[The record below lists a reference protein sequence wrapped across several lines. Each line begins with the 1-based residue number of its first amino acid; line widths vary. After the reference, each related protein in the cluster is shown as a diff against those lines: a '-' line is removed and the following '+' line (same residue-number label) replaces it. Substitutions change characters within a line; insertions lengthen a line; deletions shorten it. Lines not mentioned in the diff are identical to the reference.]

1 VTRTPDPE
9 RLAPPPL
16 FDPAPY
22 LADGAEAALADRR
35 LDAVSWLLSAGL
47 DGPCLVVG
55 AGPHP
60 LGLEI
65 AWPAPVVMHDGD
77 GVPPAPDAPDGYAAL
92 VHLPYGPRPDVALL
106 RTLLRQDADI
116 VAVGEPPALD
126 RDWERWAVK
135 PDLMRRA
142 RLLPLDDGAAMDAGA
157 GDMRRRWRLLPN
169 FLRRRVTE
177 ADLFAWR
184 APGREPRLTAVLN
197 QVRDH
202 GAADRRRG
210 SLALLQDKGKLTV
223 RLRAADHDAYLK
235 LARTRRAAADLDN
248 GAAVLDRLQHGLPAD
263 HPLRPLLPHIVRRCE
278 QDGAPAWLEHGCHG
292 TPLADRE
299 DDDALPG
306 LLRRTADLV
315 AGLADLPAAALPD
328 PDPRAAA
335 DKLAFLAGLARALG
349 PDVEAACA
357 RVLPLLADGDGPWRL
372 RKGDFSLS
380 NVLSEGD
387 RITGLIDWDESGLT
401 RRPLANLADL
411 LFSWLWQKEG
421 LARARSLPL
430 MLGGELP
437 ARSGG
442 VDLREWVGRCGGDR
456 RGLAL
461 GALESWSDHAYHELK
476 HPRSLGDRGRVD
488 RLFREPLMA
497 AAAALRD
504 GPLEA

>member
-1 VTRTPDPE
+1 MPDPE

-16 FDPAPY
+16 VDPAPY

-47 DGPCLVVG
+47 HGPCLVVG
-55 AGPHP
+55 LGPHP

-65 AWPAPVVMHDGD
+65 AWPAPVVMHEGD
-77 GVPPAPDAPDGYAAL
+77 GAPPAPDAPDGYAAL
-92 VHLPYGPRPDVALL
+92 VHLPYGPRPGAAALRRLL
-106 RTLLRQDADI
+106 RPDADI

-126 RDWERWAVK
+126 REWERWAVMA
-135 PDLMRRA
+135 DLMRRA
-142 RLLPLDDGAAMDAGA
+142 RLLPLDDGAALDAGA

-177 ADLFAWR
+177 ADVHAWR

-223 RLRAADHDAYLK
+223 RLRASDDDTYLK

-248 GAAVLDRLQHGLPAD
+248 GAAVLDRLQHGLPAG
-263 HPLRPLLPHIVRRCE
+263 HPLRPLLPHIVRCCE

-292 TPLADRE
+292 TPLSDR
-299 DDDALPG
+299 DDDALPD
-306 LLRRTADLV
+306 LMRRTADLA

-328 PDPRAAA
+328 PNPRTAA

-349 PDVEAACA
+349 PEVEAACA
-357 RVLPLLADGDGPWRL
+357 RVLPLLADGAGPWRL

-380 NVLSEGD
+380 NVLSEDD

-411 LFSWLWQKEG
+411 LFSWLWQKER

-430 MLGGELP
+430 LLGGELP
-437 ARSGG
+437 EFAGG
-442 VDLREWVGRCGGDR
+442 VDPWDLVRRCGGDR
-456 RGLAL
+456 RELAL
-461 GALESWSDHAYHELK
+461 AALESWTDHVFHELK
-476 HPRSLGDRGRVD
+476 HPRSLGDRARVG
-488 RLFREPLMA
+488 RLFRDPVLA
-497 AAAALRD
+497 AQDALASLEG
-504 GPLEA
+504 GP